1 MFLAGERKE
10 RKRERGGKRERRK
23 GRKEGKERERKG
35 GNKRNSD
42 RQTQARMQQDLSS
55 HPGRQSSSPGLS
67 VSGQPQTRR
76 KK

>member
-1 MFLAGERKE
+1 MWALSRSLGLYQNGGGPFSRRVRKGEMMFLAGERKE

-42 RQTQARMQQDLSS
+42 R
-55 HPGRQSSSPGLS
+55 
-67 VSGQPQTRR
+67 
-76 KK
+76 